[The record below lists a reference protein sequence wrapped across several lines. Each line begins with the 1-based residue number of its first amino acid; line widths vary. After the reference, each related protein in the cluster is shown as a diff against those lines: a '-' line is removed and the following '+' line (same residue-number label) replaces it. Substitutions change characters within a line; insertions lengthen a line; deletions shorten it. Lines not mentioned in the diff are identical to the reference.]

1 MTLGQF
7 INEVLNN
14 VKDPYT
20 HNQRIGQVLMNT
32 LSARNAKLHDD
43 IVTNTNYDC
52 FYENKLVASTMA
64 YICEHPEYWDK

>member
-7 INEVLNN
+7 INEVFNN
-14 VKDPYT
+14 VKDPY
-20 HNQRIGQVLMNT
+20 NRECRIGQVLMNT

-52 FYENKLVASTMA
+52 FYNNNMVSSTIS
-64 YICEHPEYWDK
+64 YICEHPEYWEK